1 MTALTG
7 PLGCPTTT
15 LISKKGST
23 FCSKKMGKIA
33 IEIMDFIKENG
44 TFAAGS
50 DV

>member
-1 MTALTG
+1 MPNNDPNL
-7 PLGCPTTT
+7 
-15 LISKKGST
+15 KKGLQILLE
-23 FCSKKMGKIA
+23 KMGKIA